1 MRLRTVLTIAASL
14 LVALGSALAMVA
26 MQTGETAYKES
37 KPRPFRQYPGR
48 EYQDFPLPSDYQEK
62 TEWQFARLMYPQAA
76 GGFGGRGGG
85 RRGGGGFGGGGFRGG
100 GNWKEGGSS
109 WTTDYPRADRHL
121 SAALRRLTRVH
132 VRSVEQPVDLD
143 DQDDVYNYPWL
154 YAVEV
159 GHWQLTDSQALKMR
173 EYLDRGGFFMCDDFH
188 DVYEWEVFVASMQK
202 VFPDRHIVDLPKN
215 DAIFHT
221 IYDLDDK
228 YQVPGA
234 QYLRSG
240 RTWEQNG
247 FQPKW
252 AGIYDDKG
260 RVVVAICHNMDL
272 GDSWEWADD
281 PNYDEKFSAMAFR
294 IAADYV
300 VYSMTH

>member
-1 MRLRTVLTIAASL
+1 MRISTAFLAAGC
-14 LVALGSALAMVA
+14 LVVVIGSALAL
-26 MQTGETAYKES
+26 QRGSGPSRWGTNN
-37 KPRPFRQYPGR
+37 PRPFREYPGR
-48 EYQDFPLPSDYQEK
+48 EYENFPLPPDYNEK

-76 GGFGGRGGG
+76 GGRGFGGGGFG
-85 RRGGGGFGGGGFRGG
+85 RRGGGGFRGFG

-109 WTTDYPRADRHL
+109 WTTDYPRADRHM
-121 SAALRRLTRVH
+121 SAALRRLTRIH

-143 DQDDVYNYPWL
+143 DGDDAYNYPWL

-159 GHWQLTDSQALKMR
+159 GHWALTDDQALKMR
-173 EYLDRGGFFMCDDFH
+173 EFFDRGGFFMCDDFH
-188 DVYEWEVFVASMQK
+188 GTYEWAVFLESMRK
-202 VFPDRHIVDLPKN
+202 VFPDREIVDLPKGE
-215 DAIFHT
+215 AIFHT
-221 IYDLDDK
+221 VYDLDDK

-240 RTWEQNG
+240 RTYEQDG
-247 FQPKW
+247 YEAKW
-252 AGIYDDKG
+252 RGIYDQKG

-272 GDSWEWADD
+272 GDSWEWADE
-281 PNYDEKFSAMAFR
+281 PRYDAKFSATSFR

>member
-1 MRLRTVLTIAASL
+1 MRFRTVITLAALLT
-14 LVALGSALAMVA
+14 ALGTALAV
-26 MQTGETAYKES
+26 ETVHKES
-37 KPRPFRQYPGR
+37 KPRPFRQYRGR
-48 EYQDFPLPSDYQEK
+48 EYENFPLPADYQEK
-62 TEWQFARLMYPQAA
+62 TEWQFARLMYPQAT

-85 RRGGGGFGGGGFRGG
+85 RRGGGGFGGGFRGA
-100 GNWKEGGSS
+100 NWKEGASS

-121 SAALRRLTRVH
+121 SEALRRLTRVH

-159 GHWQLTDSQALKMR
+159 GHWQLTDSQALKLR

-188 DVYEWEVFVASMQK
+188 DVYEWEMFLASMQK
-202 VFPDRHIVDLPKN
+202 VFPDRHITDLPKN
-215 DAIFHT
+215 DPIFHT

-281 PNYDEKFSAMAFR
+281 PQYDEKFSAMGFR
-294 IAADYV
+294 IAADYL